1 MTDARQELLD
11 PAAAVELRTGGK
23 RLGFLGEVSK
33 SGLKQFGLRQATCV
47 LELDVDVLVEQAVLI
62 PKLAPLST
70 QPAISRDLNFVVD
83 EALRWSDLEAT
94 VRTASGPELEQV
106 QYLDTYRDQQKDG
119 AGKKRLLLSLTLR
132 DRERTLTSEEA
143 DAAAARVVAACGQ
156 AHGAVL
162 LS

>member
-1 MTDARQELLD
+1 
-11 PAAAVELRTGGK
+11 VELRVGGK

-33 SGLKQFGLRQATCV
+33 AALKQFGLRHSASV
-47 LELDVDVLVEQAVLI
+47 LEIDAGLLIELAVLI
-62 PKLAPLST
+62 PKSAPIST
-70 QPAISRDLNFVVD
+70 QPSISRDLNFIVD
-83 EALRWSDLEAT
+83 EALRWSDLAAT
-94 VRTASGPELEQV
+94 VRAASGRELEQV

-132 DRERTLTSEEA
+132 AAERTLTSEEA
-143 DAAAARVVAACGQ
+143 DAAAARVVVACRK